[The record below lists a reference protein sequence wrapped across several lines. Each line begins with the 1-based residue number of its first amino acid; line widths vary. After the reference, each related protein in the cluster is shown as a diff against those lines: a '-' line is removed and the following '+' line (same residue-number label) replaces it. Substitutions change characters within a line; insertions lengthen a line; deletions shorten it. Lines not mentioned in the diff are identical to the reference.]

1 MSLQGVDYSWARPGG
16 KTLKDAGKHFAVRYI
31 PYPGHGGKGLGAAER
46 DDLLNNGV
54 SIAMVFE
61 SYVGRPK
68 EGRGAGRADAQESE
82 RQLTALGFPQG
93 TPVYFAVDYDAP
105 ESDQGV
111 IDEYL
116 RGAAEVLGANRVGVY
131 AGYWVIKRCKE
142 NGTAAFLWQTYAW
155 SGGNVHPDIHLYQYK
170 NGQNLNGAVDFC
182 EARKENYGQWQAGSA
197 APVPA
202 PIPVQPASGTYTVKP
217 GDTLSSIAV
226 RYGTSYQNLAAINGI
241 ADPNKIYPGQV
252 LRLSGATPAPKPVS
266 GGQVY
271 IVKPGDTL
279 SAIGNRFG
287 VSYQSIAQANGIADP
302 NRIYVGQRLT
312 IPGGGASPAPAARAY
327 TVKAGDTLSAIA
339 TKFGTSYQVLAS
351 YNGIADPNKIYPG
364 QAVRIP

>member
-1 MSLQGVDYSWARPGG
+1 MALQGVDYSWARPGG

-68 EGRGAGRADAQESE
+68 EGRGAGKADAAESD
-82 RQLTALGFPQG
+82 RQLRALGFPAG

-105 ESDQGV
+105 ESGQGV

-116 RGAAEVLGANRVGVY
+116 RGAAEVIGADRVGIY
-131 AGYWVIKRCKE
+131 AGYHVIKRCAA
-142 NGTAAFLWQTYAW
+142 NGTAKWLWQTYAW
-155 SGGNVHPDIHLYQYK
+155 SGGNVHPDIHLFQYK
-170 NGQNLNGAVDFC
+170 NGQDLNGAVDFC
-182 EARKENYGQWQAGSA
+182 EARKENYGQWQAGGV
-197 APVPA
+197 APKPEPV
-202 PIPVQPASGTYTVKP
+202 PVQPASGSYTVKS
-217 GDTLSSIAV
+217 GDTLSGIAQ
-226 RYGTSYQNLAAINGI
+226 RYGTTVATLAAINGI

-279 SAIGNRFG
+279 SAIGSRYG
-287 VSYQSIAQANGIADP
+287 VSYQSIASANGIADP
-302 NRIYVGQRLT
+302 NKIYIGQRLT
-312 IPGGGASPAPAARAY
+312 IPGGGASPAPAAKAY
-327 TVKAGDTLSAIA
+327 VVKSGDTLSGIA
-339 TKFGTSYQVLAS
+339 TKYGTSYQTLAA
-351 YNGIADPNKIYPG
+351 YNGIADPNKIFPG
-364 QAVRIP
+364 QVIRIP